1 MNPFACKQRVH
12 ELERRVTLAEEKLEA
27 LNGRRLR
34 MVLGWIRQEAGPSVL
49 ERLDA
54 IERFLD
60 VEIERVPQGVPW
72 AAVKATKTHKRGD
85 V

>member
-1 MNPFACKQRVH
+1 MNPFAYKQRVH
-12 ELERRVTLAEEKLEA
+12 ELERQVNLAEEKLEA
-27 LNGRRLR
+27 LNGRRFC
-34 MVLGWIRQEAGPSVL
+34 MVLGWMRQEVGPSVL

-72 AAVKATKTHKRGD
+72 AAVKTTKTHKRGG